1 MAERGLAK
9 RMARAVEK
17 REPFRLFE
25 CFEMLENG
33 VTVHGEPSLSQYQS
47 CVDFVERTHKASGWW
62 LVDLIEYGDS
72 RLDFKDMV
80 DAILDHE
87 AITES
92 TKKQYRYL
100 GKALPHDNRVEGVP
114 FGHHQVV
121 AGMEPEDQQEWLE
134 RSRERGWSQGDL
146 RKEIRAAARTKV
158 ITGQATLE
166 GKYRIIYADPPWKY
180 GDSAPTV
187 DGSLGKAERH
197 YTGMT
202 IEELCK
208 LPVAAHATP
217 RATLLM
223 WTTVPF
229 LLQNPGPREV
239 LEAWGFEY
247 KSHYVWDK
255 VLGMH
260 GHYSHVIHEVL
271 LVCTRGGDQ
280 PDVPTELPN
289 SIIRIRRSNE
299 HSQKPNEFRQLA
311 EKHWTTGPYL
321 ELFGRERHAGWSVF
335 GNDARL
341 WAEQAAPIQVAEE
354 DVPF

>member
-1 MAERGLAK
+1 MDKRLAK
-9 RMARAVEK
+9 AVVK

-33 VTVHGEPSLSQYQS
+33 VRVHGRPSLSQFQS

-72 RLDFKDMV
+72 RPDFKELV
-80 DAILDHE
+80 DTILDHE
-87 AITES
+87 AISES

-100 GKALPHDNRVEGVP
+100 GKALPPEQRVDGVP
-114 FGHHQVV
+114 FGHHTVV
-121 AGMEPEDQQEWLE
+121 ASMEPEEKSEWLE
-134 RSRERGWSQGDL
+134 KSRERGWSQSDL
-146 RKEIRAAARTKV
+146 RKEIRAAQRTKI

-166 GKYRIIYADPPWKY
+166 GQHRIIYADPPWKY
-180 GDSAPTV
+180 GDSGPTE

-197 YTGMT
+197 YPGMT

-217 RATLLM
+217 KAMLFM

-229 LLQNPGPREV
+229 LLLNPGPREV
-239 LEAWGFEY
+239 LEAWGFTY
-247 KSHYVWDK
+247 KSHWTWDK

-271 LVCTRGGDQ
+271 LICTRGGDQ
-280 PDVPTELPN
+280 FDVPTDLPN

-299 HSQKPNEFRQLA
+299 HSEKPKEFRQLI
-311 EKHWTTGPYL
+311 EKHCTIGPYL
-321 ELFGRERHAGWSVF
+321 ELFARKKQPGWKVF

-341 WAEQAAPIQVAEE
+341 WAEPSGGAKVDEE
-354 DVPF
+354 DIPF